1 MPSERQ
7 AVGVPGATSPA
18 VTIQFG
24 PSSSSTVDSGRTAE
38 GATAGERSA
47 PSGKPTRLPTVS
59 RNSSAAGMRVP
70 HLRRRLS
77 LREPTRLPDY
87 LQRDQAPL
95 GVDQWAAFD
104 QTATRTAQSM
114 LVARRFINLVG
125 PFGPGI
131 EALPNDTVSGATGGQ
146 IDLLGTEEGDAIG
159 IDRRRFLPLPLL
171 YKDFW
176 VHWRDL
182 ESSRQLGV
190 PLEVGKVAAAAAA
203 TAQAEDRLVFD
214 GYPNLGLPG
223 LRNAV
228 DRQTLPMT
236 QWGSIG
242 RAFADVV
249 EGMPALIQP
258 GFTGPYAPAV
268 CPRLYADLNRIFH
281 DTGVLQLEQ
290 VEKLARRGVYPT
302 AVLPEPSPL
311 LVDSG
316 ARNPDLAIRA
326 DLPAPHPARNNL
338 NHRFRVI
345 ESLVLRI
352 RRAGAICTFEPAA
365 PAARAASR
373 G

>member
-1 MPSERQ
+1 MS
-7 AVGVPGATSPA
+7 
-18 VTIQFG
+18 
-24 PSSSSTVDSGRTAE
+24 
-38 GATAGERSA
+38 
-47 PSGKPTRLPTVS
+47 
-59 RNSSAAGMRVP
+59 
-70 HLRRRLS
+70 
-77 LREPTRLPDY
+77 DY

-131 EALPNDTVSGATGGQ
+131 EALPNDTLSGATAGQ
-146 IDLLGTEEGDAIG
+146 VDLLGNHEQDAIG

-214 GYPNLGLPG
+214 GEISLGLPG
-223 LRNAV
+223 LRSAEG
-228 DRQTLPMT
+228 RQTLPMSD
-236 QWGSIG
+236 WGSMG

-249 EGMPALIQP
+249 EGMRALTQG
-258 GFTGPYAPAV
+258 GFTGPYALAV
-268 CPRLYADLNRIFH
+268 SPRLYADLNRIFD
-281 DTGVLQLEQ
+281 DTGVLELEQ

-302 AVLPEPSPL
+302 AVLPEPSAL

-316 ARNPDLAIRA
+316 AQNLDLAIGV
-326 DLPAPHPARNNL
+326 DLTVAYLESSNL
-338 NHRFRVI
+338 NHRFRVL

-352 RRAGAICTFEPAA
+352 RRAAAICTFEPAA
-365 PAARAASR
+365 PAARSASR
-373 G
+373 RDN